1 MEEFLQTVLKF
12 SYKTVVEY
20 ARMIVNPKFCHIERD
35 NFSLEN
41 LRIFKGMVIKV
52 AELGIIE
59 I

>member
-1 MEEFLQTVLKF
+1 MLKF